1 MEIHT
6 VDVEPMRV
14 LGLEHHGAYQNIGRT
29 FGLLYAHQDSLGDR
43 HAPLVAIY
51 YDDPHQVPEEKLR
64 AVAGVV
70 AKSDVKTKDDEIT
83 EAQIPGGK
91 YAMTSFV
98 GDYSKLGKAWEEFY
112 GSIFGSGLKTK
123 ADLCFER
130 YINTPA
136 DTAPNELITELY
148 APLA

>member
-6 VDVEPMRV
+6 VEIEPLHVR
-14 LGLEHHGAYQNIGRT
+14 GLEHKGPYQSIGQT
-29 FGLLYAHQDSLGDR
+29 FDRLSEHQDSLGPKS
-43 HAPLVAIY
+43 APLVAIY
-51 YDDPHQVPEEKLR
+51 YDDPHEIPAENLR
-64 AVAGVV
+64 AVAGVIV
-70 AKSDVKTKDDEIT
+70 QGESKTEDQEVKDVK
-83 EAQIPGGK
+83 IPGGR
-91 YAMTSFV
+91 YAMASFV

-112 GSIFGSGLKTK
+112 GSVFGSGLKTK

-136 DTAPNELITELY
+136 DTAPTELITELY